1 MWSVVTIEYILVLI
15 DRYVSYDKPKMLGK
29 LYMAYFDGEIV
40 WEEMIMYAEII
51 DRFILLDYNTL
62 ISDSNRFVVH
72 KNVGVKQSYDWLHWD

>member
-1 MWSVVTIEYILVLI
+1 MWSVVTTEYILVLI
-15 DRYVSYDKPKMLGK
+15 DRYVSYDKPKMLAK

-72 KNVGVKQSYDWLHWD
+72 KNVGGEAIL